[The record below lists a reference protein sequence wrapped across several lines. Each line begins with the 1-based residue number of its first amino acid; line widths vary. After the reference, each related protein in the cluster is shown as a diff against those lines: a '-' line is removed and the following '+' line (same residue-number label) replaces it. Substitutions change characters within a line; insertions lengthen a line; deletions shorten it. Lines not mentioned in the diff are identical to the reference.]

1 MNQKNRLYA
10 GLVVF
15 FTVVILGIL
24 LIMSVLTRTHAN
36 TLNPKAINT
45 SQDPSW
51 TMAVANGK
59 ANDIISQPLR
69 LA

>member
-24 LIMSVLTRTHAN
+24 LIMSVLTRTHVN
-36 TLNPKAINT
+36 TLNLKGIDT
-45 SQDPSW
+45 YQDPSW

-59 ANDIISQPLR
+59 ANGIISQPLR